1 MITLEEFHNLI
12 MNKNNPVIF
21 VFKSIEDRE
30 DYRKDPI
37 KNEISLF
44 FSVSSSYM
52 LNKILSKDICN
63 ATVEYVY
70 TDKNEIDVV
79 ISYEGDTYEQ

>member
-1 MITLEEFHNLI
+1 MITLEEFHDLI

-37 KNEISLF
+37 ENETSLF
-44 FSVSSSYM
+44 FSISSNYM
-52 LNKILSKDICN
+52 LNRVLSENIYN
-63 ATVEYVY
+63 ALVEYAY

>member
-1 MITLEEFHNLI
+1 MITLEEFHDLI

-30 DYRKDPI
+30 DYRNFPI
-37 KNEISLF
+37 ANETSLF
-44 FSVSSSYM
+44 FSISSNYM
-52 LNKILSKDICN
+52 LNRILSKDICN